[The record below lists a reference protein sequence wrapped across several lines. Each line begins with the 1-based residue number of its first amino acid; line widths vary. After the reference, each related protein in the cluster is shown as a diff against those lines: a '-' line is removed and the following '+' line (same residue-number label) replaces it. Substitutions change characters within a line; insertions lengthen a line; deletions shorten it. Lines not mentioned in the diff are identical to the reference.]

1 MSASEPTPASRR
13 QKAAQ
18 TEIALKEAARRV
30 FARDGYLNAKITDI
44 TAEAGRSAG
53 SFYKHFTGK
62 QDVLQALLSDWLAQ
76 AGRELSAH
84 EAGDDLSAEP
94 ALRARVAAY
103 WHTYKAHLPEIQA
116 LGQAAL
122 VDPEFAERLAQI
134 RHAQLQTMREHLQ
147 RLKIAGFDLPGTPVV
162 LASAFNALLEGF
174 CAVWL
179 TGKGEPAGRSLTD
192 DEAIGTLTGLL
203 RHGLT
208 GPAHS
213 A

>member
-1 MSASEPTPASRR
+1 VSASEPTPASRKE
-13 QKAAQ
+13 KAAQ
-18 TEIALKEAARRV
+18 TEIALKEAARHV
-30 FARDGYLNAKITDI
+30 FARNGYLNAKITDI

-53 SFYKHFTGK
+53 SFYKHFAGK
-62 QDVLQALLSDWLAQ
+62 QDVLQALLSDWLDQ
-76 AGRELSAH
+76 AGQELSVH
-84 EAGDDLSAEP
+84 EAGDDLSSEP
-94 ALRARVAAY
+94 ALRARVATY

-122 VDPEFAERLAQI
+122 VDPEFAERVAQI

-147 RLKIAGFDLPGTPVV
+147 RLQTAGFDLPGAPAV

-179 TGKGEPAGRSLTD
+179 TGRGEPIGRSLGD
-192 DEAIGTLTGLL
+192 DEAIDTLTGLL

-208 GPAHS
+208 GPGHS
-213 A
+213 G

>member
-1 MSASEPTPASRR
+1 MSASEPTPASRKE
-13 QKAAQ
+13 KAAQ

-30 FARDGYLNAKITDI
+30 FARNGYLNAKITDI

-53 SFYKHFTGK
+53 SFYKHFASK
-62 QDVLQALLSDWLAQ
+62 QEVLQALLSDWLDQ
-76 AGRELSAH
+76 AGEELSVH
-84 EAGDDLSAEP
+84 EAGDDLSSEP

-122 VDPEFAERLAQI
+122 VDPEFAERVAQI

-147 RLKIAGFDLPGTPVV
+147 RLQTAGFDLPGDPAV
-162 LASAFNALLEGF
+162 LTSAFNALMEGF
-174 CAVWL
+174 CTVWL
-179 TGKGEPAGRSLTD
+179 TGGGEPIGRTLGD
-192 DEAIGTLTGLL
+192 DEAIDTLTRLL

-208 GPAHS
+208 GPGHS
-213 A
+213 G